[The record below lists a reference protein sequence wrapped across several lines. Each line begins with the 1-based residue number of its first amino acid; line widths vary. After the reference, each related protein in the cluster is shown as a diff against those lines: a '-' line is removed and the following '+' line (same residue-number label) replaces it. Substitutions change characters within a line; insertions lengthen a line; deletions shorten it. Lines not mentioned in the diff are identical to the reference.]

1 MQKHKETG
9 NSRYIYQNELDKAS
23 FQHDMISGDFK
34 DLTRRKASKKTLRDK
49 TFNMAKYPKY
59 DGYQRGLALMVYKF
73 FDKKTFGGTVK
84 NENISNKEQQK
95 DYKNQ
100 SLENLTKKVQS
111 PFIDNIWGADFANMQ
126 LISKF
131 NKGICFSLCV
141 IDIYSKY
148 AWFIHL
154 KVITIANAF
163 QKI

>member
-1 MQKHKETG
+1 MSEMHLRQPWFTYRSCGPFTKKQIIQKHKETG

-84 NENISNKEQQK
+84 NENISNKE
-95 DYKNQ
+95 
-100 SLENLTKKVQS
+100 
-111 PFIDNIWGADFANMQ
+111 
-126 LISKF
+126 
-131 NKGICFSLCV
+131 
-141 IDIYSKY
+141 
-148 AWFIHL
+148 
-154 KVITIANAF
+154 
-163 QKI
+163 